1 MNLILMT
8 SWSWFRNPKRIDS
21 LYNVASESCIVTLLA
36 KLYKEEPQWREI
48 VYAKMFRLNWDVCLL
63 QSGLL
68 RTTTPSSKTLRAQ
81 HHLCVKLL
89 PALRNLKLYSCNSNW
104 MFAEV
109 CLRWTGTRHAADS
122 LSLAASAAPPYN
134 WGILPFCM
142 VAQIHEFVLL
152 VLSCQKPPG
161 GETG

>member
-1 MNLILMT
+1 MT

-21 LYNVASESCIVTLLA
+21 VYNVTNESCLVTLPA
-36 KLYKEEPQWREI
+36 KLYKRRAT
-48 VYAKMFRLNWDVCLL
+48 VAGNCLRKMFRLNWEVCLL

-104 MFAEV
+104 MFVEV

-142 VAQIHEFVLL
+142 VAQIHKFVLL
-152 VLSCQKPPG
+152 VFSCQKPPG
-161 GETG
+161 GVTG